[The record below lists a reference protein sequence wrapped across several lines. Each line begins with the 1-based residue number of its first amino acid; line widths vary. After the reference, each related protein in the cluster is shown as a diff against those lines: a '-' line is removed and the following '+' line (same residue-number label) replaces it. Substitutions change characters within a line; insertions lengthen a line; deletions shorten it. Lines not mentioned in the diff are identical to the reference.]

1 MKNYLKTFENF
12 EVKDIQPINEALLE
26 SGEAVNEGLF
36 DKLTSMFSKFIPMFK
51 ETEKLKKATTTTVT
65 QAGSKALKLI
75 PKAYKPN
82 ESIMLVLGDGKN
94 SSLDFNISMTKLA
107 DLPDGSGLFQ
117 ITGSSSPQ
125 MIKAL
130 SGSDK
135 IEELAKN
142 SVMAMISPMG
152 LEKGKVATMKLL
164 KNILPGGKDY
174 ITKTFVQGVVPM
186 TAVEAN
192 MKKVVK

>member
-12 EVKDIQPINEALLE
+12 QVKDIQPVNEALLVT
-26 SGEAVNEGLF
+26 GEAVNEGLF
-36 DKLTSMFSKFIPMFK
+36 DKLSSMFSKFIPLFK
-51 ETEKLKKATTTTVT
+51 DKEKLKKATTTAVT
-65 QAGSKALKLI
+65 EAGPKALKLI
-75 PKAYKPN
+75 PKVYKPN

-94 SSLDFNISMTKLA
+94 SALDFNISMTKLA

-117 ITGSSSPQ
+117 ITGSSSPE

-130 SGSDK
+130 AGSDK
-135 IEELAKN
+135 IEELSKN
-142 SVMAMISPMG
+142 SVMAMIAPNG

-174 ITKTFVQGVVPM
+174 ITKTLVQGVVPM
-186 TAVEAN
+186 VAIEAT
-192 MKKVVK
+192 MKKVTK

>member
-12 EVKDIQPINEALLE
+12 QVKDIQPVNEALLE
-26 SGEAVNEGLF
+26 SGQAVNEGLF
-36 DKLTSMFSKFIPMFK
+36 DKLTSMFSKFIPLFK
-51 ETEKLKKATTTTVT
+51 DAEKLKKATTTTIT
-65 QAGSKALKLI
+65 QAGPKALKLI

-82 ESIMLVLGDGKN
+82 DSIMLVLGDGKN
-94 SSLDFNISMTKLA
+94 AALDFNISMTKLA

-130 SGSDK
+130 AGTDK
-135 IEELAKN
+135 IEDLAKN
-142 SVMAMISPMG
+142 SVMALIAPNG
-152 LEKGKVATMKLL
+152 LEKGKVATMRLL

-186 TAVEAN
+186 MEVEAT
-192 MKKVVK
+192 MKKITK

>member
-12 EVKDIQPINEALLE
+12 EVKDIQPINETLLE

-36 DKLTSMFSKFIPMFK
+36 DKLTSMFSKFIPLFK
-51 ETEKLKKATTTTVT
+51 DAEKLKKATTTTIT
-65 QAGSKALKLI
+65 QAGPKALKLI

-94 SSLDFNISMTKLA
+94 SALDFNISMTKLA

-117 ITGSSSPQ
+117 ITGASSPQ

-130 SGSDK
+130 AGTDK
-135 IEELAKN
+135 IEDLSKN

-152 LEKGKVATMKLL
+152 LEKGKIATMKLL

-174 ITKTFVQGVVPM
+174 VTKTFVQGVVPM
-186 TAVEAN
+186 IAVEAN
-192 MKKVVK
+192 IKKVVK

>member
-1 MKNYLKTFENF
+1 
-12 EVKDIQPINEALLE
+12 
-26 SGEAVNEGLF
+26 
-36 DKLTSMFSKFIPMFK
+36 
-51 ETEKLKKATTTTVT
+51 
-65 QAGSKALKLI
+65 
-75 PKAYKPN
+75 
-82 ESIMLVLGDGKN
+82 
-94 SSLDFNISMTKLA
+94 MTKLA

>member
-26 SGEAVNEGLF
+26 SGEVVNEGLF

-65 QAGSKALKLI
+65 QAGAKALKLI
-75 PKAYKPN
+75 PKVYKPN

-94 SSLDFNISMTKLA
+94 SALDFNISMTKLA

-135 IEELAKN
+135 IEDLAKN

-186 TAVEAN
+186 IAVEAN